1 MIRAVQPHD
10 LPVLS
15 ALWLDTNLE
24 AHAFID
30 ATYFTDRLS
39 LVTMALSRA
48 EIYVCTDSTS
58 LIRGFIGLEGEEVA
72 GLFVRQGCRGAGVGK
87 ALLDKAK
94 SLRARLTLSVYDLN
108 PRALKFYVREGFK
121 CAGHGYDEDSQAYFT
136 ELSWKR

>member
-1 MIRAVQPHD
+1 MIRAAQPHD

-30 ATYFTDRLS
+30 AAFFTDRLS
-39 LVTMALSRA
+39 LVTMAFSRA
-48 EIYVCTDSTS
+48 EIYICTDTDS
-58 LIRGFIGLEGEEVA
+58 LIRGFIGLDGEKVA

-87 ALLDKAK
+87 ALLDTAK

-108 PRALKFYVREGFK
+108 PRALQFYLREGFK
-121 CAGHGYDEDSQAYFT
+121 TVGHGYDEDSQAYFT
-136 ELSWKR
+136 ELVWRR